1 MFDLGGGEMLLI
13 GIVALV
19 VVGPKELP
27 ALFRTVGKFT
37 GKARSMAREFT
48 SAMNAAADQSGM
60 SELNKTLKGVTK
72 PMSYAADR
80 LRETTGLATSSLNSI
95 KSPTIKS
102 PTIKPGG
109 ATEKLA
115 EKLSADRE
123 ATRLKIEE
131 ATAKAGMA
139 KAEAAKAASM
149 PTAEEMAE
157 MTAPASKPA
166 PPRAPR
172 KAKTAAPQPAPAPAP
187 PRKSRAKAAKAA
199 PTGEIE

>member
-27 ALFRTVGKFT
+27 ALFRTVGQFT

-80 LRETTGLATSSLNSI
+80 LRETTGLATSSLNN
-95 KSPTIKS
+95 
-102 PTIKPGG
+102 IKPGG

-115 EKLSADRE
+115 AERLETKAKITE
-123 ATRLKIEE
+123 A
-131 ATAKAGMA
+131 
-139 KAEAAKAASM
+139 AAKAAEARKAAVEAVK
-149 PTAEEMAE
+149 AEETIKAE
-157 MTAPASKPA
+157 VQARAAAKPA
-166 PPRAPR
+166 R
-172 KAKTAAPQPAPAPAP
+172 KP
-187 PRKSRAKAAKAA
+187 RAKAAPVVAPPAA
-199 PTGEIE
+199 PKPRKPRTKPNPDAAT

>member
-95 KSPTIKS
+95 KSP
-102 PTIKPGG
+102 IKPGG

-131 ATAKAGMA
+131 ATAKAGIA
-139 KAEAAKAASM
+139 KAEAAKAASL

-157 MTAPASKPA
+157 MTAPESIPASKPA

-172 KAKTAAPQPAPAPAP
+172 KAKTAAPQPAPAPAT
-187 PRKSRAKAAKAA
+187 PRKPRAKAAKAA

>member
-95 KSPTIKS
+95 KSPTIK
-102 PTIKPGG
+102 PGG

-131 ATAKAGMA
+131 ATAKAGIA

-157 MTAPASKPA
+157 MTAPESIPASKPA

-187 PRKSRAKAAKAA
+187 PRKPRAKAAKAA

>member
-95 KSPTIKS
+95 KSPTM
-102 PTIKPGG
+102 KPGG

-123 ATRLKIEE
+123 TTRLKIEE
-131 ATAKAGMA
+131 ATAKAAVA
-139 KAEAAKAASM
+139 KAEAAKAAAL

-157 MTAPASKPA
+157 MTAPAVSPA
-166 PPRAPR
+166 PPRPPR
-172 KAKTAAPQPAPAPAP
+172 KARTAAPQPAPAPAT
-187 PRKSRAKAAKAA
+187 PRKPRAKALKAA
-199 PTGEIE
+199 PTGDIE